1 MEPDAALFVGFQG
14 TRRFWFSLRLA
25 VPNCK
30 FSNFD
35 HPRRRARRSR
45 RLFQAKVIPGGQVNK
60 VKEAN
65 KAATAIR
72 RGQTIWLYVILA
84 TLIAGVTLP
93 ASAAGTIAHNTPRY
107 VSSAKNI
114 GTVDPSKTIDVS
126 IWLNVHNR
134 AEMDKLAQQLYDRTS
149 PNYRHFL
156 NRAQFAARFA
166 PSAAEAKTVHD
177 FFESHNLHVV
187 TIGPD
192 NMFVRARGTVADVQT
207 AFHVVLNNY
216 QVAGKTIRSNDRDP
230 FIDDPAAELVSTV
243 SGLDS
248 GEFQHPA
255 VARTANLSAGP
266 AVAKAPQG
274 TLDGLGYS
282 NVCFD
287 GTEKESF
294 STNGDGQLPVG
305 TYFGNHLN
313 MFTLTTN
320 GCGYDPL
327 MIQAAYNLTGLYG
340 EGFNGAG
347 QTIGI
352 IDWCGSPTI
361 QNDANAFSAE
371 FGLPALTSSNF
382 TITYIP
388 TLSDCISADSTEINI
403 DVEWSHAVAPGA
415 NINLIVPPSG
425 LFIDIDQAEYIA
437 IDEGLATVLSG
448 SYGSE
453 EIYVASTELQNG
465 SLLSELASIFGIST
479 NFSSGDDGNYS
490 FGYGYTPSVSYPADS
505 PYATAVGGVTL
516 SLNADNSIAW
526 QAGWGNSQTLL
537 AEEGEV
543 FDPPLAFG
551 FTGGSGGGE
560 STCAYQNENVCVAGF
575 AKPAFQKGIAGKYRQ
590 VPDISWLADPYTG
603 AVIAITVPGE
613 SPALVWQVWGGTS
626 VACPMFSGLWAIAN
640 QEAGYPLGQAAAYV
654 YSLPAGAVYDIL
666 PVGSKTNVVAA
677 IQEPTGTNKYSADEV
692 AGVTGGIFLSTIWDY
707 PDYQDTALA
716 EVFGTNPGL
725 KTGPGWDNE
734 TGVGTPNAQAFADS
748 FAPTAKK

>member
-1 MEPDAALFVGFQG
+1 MNTL
-14 TRRFWFSLRLA
+14 
-25 VPNCK
+25 
-30 FSNFD
+30 
-35 HPRRRARRSR
+35 
-45 RLFQAKVIPGGQVNK
+45 
-60 VKEAN
+60 KEAFTT
-65 KAATAIR
+65 ATASR
-72 RGQTIWLYVILA
+72 RGQTIWRYVILA

-93 ASAAGTIAHNTPRY
+93 ASAASTVAHNTPRY
-107 VSSAKNI
+107 VATAKNL
-114 GTVDPSKTIDVS
+114 GTVDPTQTIEVS
-126 IWLNVHNR
+126 IWLNTHNR
-134 AEMDKLAQQLYDRTS
+134 AEMDALASQLYDRTS

-166 PSAAEAKTVHD
+166 PTAAEAKTVQE
-177 FFESHNLHVV
+177 FFESHNLKVV

-192 NMFVRARGTVADVQT
+192 NMFVRARGKVADIQS
-207 AFHVVLNNY
+207 AFHVTLNNY
-216 QVAGKTIRSNDRDP
+216 VVGGKTLRSNDRDP
-230 FIDDPAAELVSTV
+230 FIDHPAGALTASV

-255 VARTANLSAGP
+255 MTRSASLTKGKVS
-266 AVAKAPQG
+266 AAQAPQQPAG
-274 TLDGLGYS
+274 TLDSLGYS

-294 STNGDGQLPVG
+294 STNGDGQLPIG
-305 TYFGNHLN
+305 TYQGNHLN
-313 MFTLTTN
+313 LFTLTSN

-327 MIQAAYNLTGLYG
+327 MIQAAYNLNGVYG
-340 EGFNGAG
+340 EGYNGAG

-361 QNDANAFSAE
+361 QNDANVFSAQ

-388 TLSDCISADSTEINI
+388 TLSDCISADSVEINI

-425 LFIDIDQAEYIA
+425 YFQDIDQAEYIA

-453 EIYVASTELQNG
+453 EMYVASSELQNG
-465 SLLSELASIFGIST
+465 NLLSELASIFGIST
-479 NFSSGDDGNYS
+479 NFSSGDDGNFS
-490 FGYGYTPSVSYPADS
+490 FGYGFPPSVSYPADS

-516 SLNADNSIAW
+516 SLNSDNSIAW

-537 AEEGEV
+537 AEEGFV
-543 FDPPLAFG
+543 ADPPEAFG

-560 STCAYQNENVCVAGF
+560 SNCAYQNENGCVAGF
-575 AKPAFQKGIAGKYRQ
+575 AKPSYQKGLPGQYRQ

-603 AVIAITVPGE
+603 AIIAITVPGE
-613 SPALVWQVWGGTS
+613 SPSLVWQIWGGTS

-640 QEAGYPLGQAAAYV
+640 QEAGYPLGQAAPYV
-654 YSLPAGAVYDIL
+654 YTLPAGAIYDIV
-666 PVGSKTNVVAA
+666 PVSSKTNVVAA
-677 IQEPTGTNKYSADEV
+677 IQEPGVTNKYTAAEV
-692 AGVTGGIFLSTIWDY
+692 AGVTSGAFFSTIWDY
-707 PDYQDTALA
+707 PDYQSTSLA

-725 KTGPGWDNE
+725 YTKKGWDNE

-748 FAPTAKK
+748 FAPAAAVKK